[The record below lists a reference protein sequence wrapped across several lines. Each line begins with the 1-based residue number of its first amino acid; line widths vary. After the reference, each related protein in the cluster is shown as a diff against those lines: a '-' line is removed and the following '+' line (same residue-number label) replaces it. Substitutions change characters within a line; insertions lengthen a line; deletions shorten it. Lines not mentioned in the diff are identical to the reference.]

1 MKNVLDYNIEDLNNL
16 SIEELELLYILA
28 EDGENEFN
36 TRQLCEKT
44 LMNALYGALANA
56 FFPLFNED
64 MAAGITGNG
73 RYFIRKLANNIENK
87 LQSMISSKTPYIL
100 YSDTDSD
107 YFHIE
112 PFVNLYLQKNP
123 ESTIDETVTW
133 CDEFEKKVIQPVISQ
148 TVSDFCD
155 ELNAYNREKIG
166 ADREI
171 IADCLTGSN
180 VIKVKID
187 GKNITMPI
195 GTLAKNNSLT
205 NKNELKRI
213 LNIQRKVTTKKIL
226 TLQAPNGR
234 KIHVTEDHLI
244 AIREN
249 DVIIYKEAKHITE
262 DDDVALFDHMM
273 YTRNNAE
280 LYEIEYINHGSQ
292 HCDLIQKG
300 KSISKSLNEVYKI
313 KLEKNKNNLYEKIYK
328 LYKKYKDK
336 LLKILFRYFDN
347 IRSAGG
353 KSIPKAYKYLENN
366 NFLNNL
372 DKRLIKSLL
381 MCEAKYRK
389 YKIKKYTMIKK
400 YGKNYFKRIGS
411 NKRRAGIKI
420 MFNRTKVIQ
429 RKYARQT
436 KSTPLHT
443 AKHLYRIEVG
453 RHTKNSLKND
463 YLKGKEMS
471 DKYNYNI
478 DHIVPVMYGFHNKIP
493 PELIGH
499 INNLQVI
506 TKLDNLKKRCN
517 IDYANMNK
525 QLFKDYICVE

>member
-1 MKNVLDYNIEDLNNL
+1 MMNLRIEDVFEIEDLGIVEEWVYDIEVQNNH
-16 SIEELELLYILA
+16 
-28 EDGENEFN
+28 N
-36 TRQLCEKT
+36 
-44 LMNALYGALANA
+44 
-56 FFPLFNED
+56 FF
-64 MAAGITGNG
+64 G
-73 RYFIRKLANNIENK
+73 NNILIHN
-87 LQSMISSKTPYIL
+87 SN
-100 YSDTDSD
+100 

-133 CDEFEKKVIQPVISQ
+133 CDEFEKKVIQPIIQQ
-148 TVSDFCD
+148 TVNDFCD
-155 ELNAYNREKIG
+155 ELNAYNREKIW
-166 ADREI
+166 AEREV

-180 VIKVKID
+180 VIKIKID
-187 GKNITMPI
+187 GKIITMPI
-195 GTLAKNNSLT
+195 GTLAKNNGLNINTKSNEIVDLSDKNIQILSYNNLT

-213 LNIQRKVTTKKIL
+213 LNIQKKVTTKKIL
-226 TLQAPNGR
+226 TLQSPNGR

-244 AIREN
+244 AVREN
-249 DVIIYKEAKHITE
+249 DTIIYKEAKDITE
-262 DDDVALFDHMM
+262 DDDVALFDHTL

-292 HCDLIQKG
+292 HSDLVKKG
-300 KSISKSLNEVYKI
+300 KSIAKSLNKVYKI
-313 KLEKNKNNLYEKIYK
+313 KLEKNKNDLYNKINK

-336 LLKILFRYFDN
+336 HFKILFRYFDI
-347 IRSAGG
+347 IRRISG

-366 NFLNNL
+366 NFLNNI
-372 DKRLIKSLL
+372 DKILIKRLL

-389 YKIKKYTMIKK
+389 NKIKKYVMIKK
-400 YGKNYFKRIGS
+400 YGKNYFKRITH

-420 MFNRTKVIQ
+420 LFNRTKVIQ
-429 RKYARQT
+429 RKYARQM

-443 AKHLYRIEVG
+443 AKHLYRVEVG
-453 RHTKNSLKND
+453 RHTKNSLKNN

-478 DHIVPVMYGFHNKIP
+478 DHIVPVMYGFHNNIP

-506 TKLDNLKKRCN
+506 TKIDNLKKRCN
-517 IDYANMNK
+517 IDYNNMDK
-525 QLFKDYICVE
+525 ELFKDYICVE